1 MRGMKLLASGA
12 LLITA
17 FPLLPAAQA
26 TAGPVHRTA
35 AHASPMKC
43 SPTKGR
49 KLIWHGG
56 PVSISDHVR
65 IVYWGSWW
73 RHHGRAV
80 KSELKHLLGGG
91 LGATRWARTLTQ
103 YCWGGQRP
111 LWPAPNLLSGPP
123 VIDTTNKLPAAPT
136 RAQMGTV
143 ALWGRG
149 TGVSAAPIVIIVT
162 PPGSIPVDDTKLH
175 ECGEHRAVVFDVN
188 GHHFGEPWIDIPVG
202 LMEKGKGCFPALGLR
217 LPAVLSIAAGHEWA
231 ETVTDP
237 FPDGRGSFGEAW
249 ATKGR
254 TVLHQ
259 QIADLCA
266 PGLSPHNVITVK
278 LKAGSFQ
285 MQKLWSNAA
294 GKCVS
299 SS

>member
-1 MRGMKLLASGA
+1 MKLLASGA

-17 FPLLPAAQA
+17 FALLPAAQA

-35 AHASPMKC
+35 AHPSPMKC
-43 SPTKGR
+43 SPAKGR
-49 KLIWHGG
+49 KVIWHGG
-56 PVSISDHVR
+56 PVSISDQVR

-73 RHHGRAV
+73 RHHGGRV
-80 KSELKHLLGGG
+80 KSELRHLLGGG

-103 YCWGGQRP
+103 YCQNGQRP
-111 LWPAPNLLSGPP
+111 LWPASNLQSRPP
-123 VIDTTNKLPAAPT
+123 VIDTANKLPAAPT

-149 TGVSAAPIVIIVT
+149 IGVSAAPIVIIVT

-175 ECGEHRAVVFDVN
+175 ECGEHRAVSFVVN
-188 GHHFGEPWIDIPVG
+188 GRHFGEPWIDIPVG
-202 LMEKGKGCFPALGLR
+202 LMEKGKGCFPALGLG

-249 ATKGR
+249 ATKGSK
-254 TVLHQ
+254 VLHQ